1 MYNLFINLIIVLF
14 LIFWEVDF
22 FVFLRYKEKYI
33 NESMFYWLD
42 IKLRRIDDIEEKDDF
57 VNINDS

>member
-1 MYNLFINLIIVLF
+1 MYNLFINLIIVLL

-33 NESMFYWLD
+33 NESMYYW
-42 IKLRRIDDIEEKDDF
+42 
-57 VNINDS
+57 

>member
-22 FVFLRYKEKYI
+22 LVFLRYKEKIYKWKYVLLVRYKI
-33 NESMFYWLD
+33 NESWWYWREGWFC
-42 IKLRRIDDIEEKDDF
+42 KY
-57 VNINDS
+57 